1 MSSPA
6 QARKQRRWQSKSGNK
21 ISFLHGEVKSRM
33 RSIVK
38 ISPYCLNIFY
48 QIAAIEQKT
57 LDLHLFCKIHRQ
69 GLTVFS
75 DGLISRQLRPV
86 NLTFTHRAFRWLRGK
101 YLLSQLLAHTCGA
114 IAFTATTGDKLLN
127 ETVVIQVA
135 AFYTPCNNLIVILW
149 RSINFFRSIFPITGA
164 ASFRRS
170 SCSL

>member
-38 ISPYCLNIFY
+38 ISPYCLNIFH
-48 QIAAIEQKT
+48 QIAAIEQT

-75 DGLISRQLRPV
+75 DGLISRQLRPL
-86 NLTFTHRAFRWLRGK
+86 NLTFTHRAFDGFAGNTF
-101 YLLSQLLAHTCGA
+101 LSQLLAHTCGA

-127 ETVVIQVA
+127 ETVVIRSG
-135 AFYTPCNNLIVILW
+135 FLYT
-149 RSINFFRSIFPITGA
+149 RQ
-164 ASFRRS
+164 
-170 SCSL
+170 